1 MAKRW
6 NTRPEGSTWGDFG
19 EDDELGRLNLLTPER
34 VLRASAEIRTG
45 KTFCL
50 SLPLDYPGGA
60 VLNPRRTPPVLEP
73 TSSPDNPAPRY
84 NYPLRLDD
92 PHHVD
97 VGCDDRVHMTLQ
109 YSTQWDAFCHMG
121 QLFDADADGVPEIR
135 YYNGFRGGVDVIG
148 PVDYDEQGRQKPRSE
163 AMGAR
168 RLGIEKMAEK
178 GVVGRGVM
186 VDLKARFGRE
196 RKIVGYDDFMRVLE
210 EDKVTVEEGDLLCL
224 YTGFADVIL
233 ELNKQPDAKTLHS
246 VCAVLNG
253 RDDRL
258 LQWITDS
265 GIVALIG
272 DNYGVEQVPGL
283 PGKGERYAALP
294 LHQHCLF
301 KLGVHLGEM
310 WYLSELATWLKAN
323 GRYRFFMTGQPLRL
337 PGAVGSP
344 ANAVAIV

>member
-1 MAKRW
+1 MSKRW
-6 NTRPEGSTWGDFG
+6 TVRPEGSTWGDFG

-34 VLRASAEIRTG
+34 VVRAAAEIRTG
-45 KTFCL
+45 KTFSL

-60 VLNPRRTPPVLEP
+60 VLNPRRTPPVLEA
-73 TSSPDNPAPRY
+73 TSSPENPAPRY

-92 PHHVD
+92 PRHID
-97 VGCDDRVHMTLQ
+97 VGCDDRVHLTLQ

-121 QLFDADADGVPEIR
+121 QLFDADGDGVPEIR

-148 PVDYDEQGRQKPRSE
+148 PVDYDENGKQKPRSE
-163 AMGAR
+163 GMGAR
-168 RLGIEKMAEK
+168 RLGVEKMAEK
-178 GVVGRGVM
+178 GIVGRGVM
-186 VDLKARFGRE
+186 VDLKSRFGRA
-196 RKIVGYDDFMRVLE
+196 RHLVTYDDLMRVME

-233 ELNKQPDAKTLHS
+233 EMNKQPDGPTLARS
-246 VCAVLNG
+246 CAVLNG

-265 GIVALIG
+265 GISALIA
-272 DNYGVEQVPGL
+272 DNYAVEQSPSL
-283 PGKGERYAALP
+283 PGKGERYANSP

-301 KLGVHLGEM
+301 KLGVPLGEI
-310 WYLSELATWLKAN
+310 WYLAELAAWLKEN
-323 GRYRFFMTGQPLRL
+323 GRSRFFMTAQPLRL

-344 ANAVAIV
+344 ANAVGVV